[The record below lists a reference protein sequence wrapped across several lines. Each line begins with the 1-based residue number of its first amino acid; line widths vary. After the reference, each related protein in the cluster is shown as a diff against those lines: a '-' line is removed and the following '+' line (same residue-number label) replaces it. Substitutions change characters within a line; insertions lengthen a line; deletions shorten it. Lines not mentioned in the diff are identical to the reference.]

1 MKKELLIFLLGS
13 VMLAPACTYAQT
25 NEGGYGNGNDPDN
38 PFSPPNNPCVYIS
51 SNQNSSFA
59 TVCFVSLVEEAEI
72 EVYLDGAKVD
82 SLAIT
87 PTAGTRVPLYLPVY
101 GTGELTIYV
110 RRGTTLLAYYS
121 TNI

>member
-1 MKKELLIFLLGS
+1 MKKKLLMILMSGM
-13 VMLAPACTYAQT
+13 MLAPTCTYAQT
-25 NEGGYGNGNDPDN
+25 NGGGYGNGNDPDN

-59 TVCFVSLVEEAEI
+59 TVCFVSSVEEAEI
-72 EVYLDGAKVD
+72 EIYLDGAKVD

-87 PTAGTRVPLYLPVY
+87 PTAGTRVPLYLPEY

-110 RRGTTLLAYYS
+110 RRGTSLLAYYS
-121 TNI
+121 TSI